1 MARLGERAR
10 RFTRDVKDYQL
21 VYPCKVTSEGEF
33 LSHYVPHHFQLS
45 NYHDTEAQGA
55 ESHRP
60 EDRVHYKLKFNGEDH
75 HLVLVPN
82 HHLLAPGMIIETR
95 TSGGTKDDPLSNVEL
110 RPADDLQCFYHG
122 HVRGHEGSKTALSTC
137 YGLSTGGN
145 LYEEPDFYIRFEA
158 GFVRTKRGTYMIEP
172 AMDHEPVDGLEHP
185 HLLFEY
191 DPDPLLDSVKT
202 TNCGTRDN
210 LEEALSQRKSRRSA
224 HSERLKVDSYT
235 AEKSEVMYLETLVV
249 SDWTFLQYHKE
260 LDVDNYML
268 TIMNMA
274 YNMYHDAT
282 LGVLIHLTIV
292 RHIKLEEEKDE
303 MNTKVS
309 AASEETLESFCK
321 WQNEMN
327 PGDDSHPNHHDVAVL
342 LTRTDI
348 CDTDGDCG
356 LLGIAK
362 MAGTCE
368 PTLSCAVNEDNGMKL
383 GYTVTH
389 EVGHTLGMDHD
400 LAERGCPGKL
410 PSGEFTVMNPGV
422 SMKITG
428 WSNCSQDY
436 IRHYVDLGFSYCLYD
451 VPTDHDFEMT
461 DILPGVMYGGDYQC
475 KTLVNSQAKECEM
488 GLACD
493 SLNCEIPDY
502 GCVQTHV
509 PAAAGTKCGENK
521 WCYARQC
528 LQLGERPGAT
538 DGGWGEWSDWS
549 ECSRTCGSG
558 VAYSERQCNNP
569 SPTHGGRFCIGDR
582 RRHNICATE
591 PCDVNDTPFRDLQCS
606 EFNDWVYPED
616 EKKHTWK
623 GYYKHGENPCSLYCL
638 SENKVLTALKPK
650 VVDGTTCY
658 RGIRDICIG
667 GTCKEVPCDL
677 NLTSNA
683 VEDVCG
689 VCRGDGT
696 SCINKVGSQ
705 TFIAENK
712 ALALKLPRSVLTSY
726 PRPRLGTHY
735 QLLIVWPV
743 GALTLPQP
751 THTDDY
757 RDSATQSPLLD
768 DWGHSPAEAGR
779 FSNHLYGEQTPLNRP
794 PSPSWLCRSSIDTHI
809 TCEASNLGT
818 DDTVPSIRKTAEK
831 IPPAVLRFPRWEDLA
846 LPSLQ
851 FGLKPPDVAR
861 VPLRG
866 SNLPGLPYR
875 MKKLVNIPVGATNI
889 RVEET
894 EPTKSYLILRD
905 TEKKVALLKG
915 TELGMFDISGMK
927 VWIGMIKYQQEAFN
941 IPGPTQTPL
950 AFFVQPIENVTMRYS
965 MGEKAMEQ
973 RKPVFIW
980 DFLDWSK
987 CSALCGPGTQLSQP
1001 KCVEKIAGVV
1011 DDSHCQNMEKPSAK
1025 TQRCEIAEC
1034 VPRWMLGDWQNC
1046 EKSLDSNS
1054 CKKSRLVKCI
1064 KPTGEG
1070 QGASL
1075 IIPEGSCGVPKP
1087 DTERPCVCEKT
1098 GKKKRCDRKKN
1109 RSMLSNEDQ
1118 ELDEDGNTDCTELE
1132 SNDGASRHSLAG
1144 MSRTMQGT
1152 SSNSGDDS
1160 DRDEN
1165 EYNTYSGFDWPGQ
1178 SKESDK
1184 ENPSNEITVEDSDSR
1199 EEENEV
1205 YDNPIHFYNIKN
1217 DGKRDEN
1224 DDIKNSRGM
1233 EDTSN
1238 VDRQNVLNKK
1248 DFSYENSDKT
1258 FVQPQLKSTTGKI
1271 NYNFWNKFFNNAD
1284 ETDQNVFSSST
1295 NIQEGTDKGE
1305 YQVKHSPKLESNKNK
1320 NDRKKSYTLAKVR
1333 SEIIREKDDDDTGDE
1348 EGSFINGTPESQD
1361 YETNLLLNEY
1371 PYKSTYKRE
1380 SQYNSEEYT
1389 QRDSPKEVK
1398 EDQENNKLNSVSFI
1412 DKDTSPESEYNWKPN
1427 SDEYDYE
1434 NTNEYLNDEMGGD
1447 VEGNKAM
1454 WGKAS
1459 KISDEAFSK
1468 NYMES
1473 NPSDNLDDSRIGGK
1487 YTSSDLSDEEN
1498 MREYARGSSDTPLRD
1513 TEGLTSLY
1521 RGSNRNIANF
1531 ERARGKSKSMKTSTN
1546 KKKSRTKHE
1555 KPSQDVF
1562 PKGCLT
1568 PEIIRHIPFCVDPNS
1583 GSILVNETGELVGRV
1598 PVQDTQAEE
1607 MRKLHSRDDII
1618 IERGKTIKDLEPLD
1632 ELKLTV
1638 NVDKTESKQL
1648 EHLPE
1653 GIQPPGENDKK
1664 LELEGKDVLQYMQ
1677 KMQENSNNKSLG
1689 LN

>member
-1 MARLGERAR
+1 MDGVEAKVVCKVELEEVSPHLRGGRVENRLGKTTPSSPDRDSNLDLPVLGNRASTRQAR

-45 NYHDTEAQGA
+45 NYHDTKAQGA

-60 EDRVHYKLKFNGEDH
+60 DDRVHYKLKFNGEDH

-95 TSGGTKDDPLSNVEL
+95 TSGGTKVRPPARDNIGIESVWDDPLSNVEL

-145 LYEEPDFYIRFEA
+145 LSEVSDFYIRFEA

-342 LTRTDI
+342 LTSIRSASVVNALVVLSSTAEEGENEVQISVGTDI

-488 GLACD
+488 GLEVALRVSHSSLMSSDRMKPSLATVSTVKSLTMAACRPMF
-493 SLNCEIPDY
+493 LQLPR
-502 GCVQTHV
+502 
-509 PAAAGTKCGENK
+509 TKCGENK

-638 SENKVLTALKPK
+638 SETKVLTALKPK

-712 ALALKLPRSVLTSY
+712 
-726 PRPRLGTHY
+726 G
-735 QLLIVWPV
+735 
-743 GALTLPQP
+743 
-751 THTDDY
+751 
-757 RDSATQSPLLD
+757 
-768 DWGHSPAEAGR
+768 
-779 FSNHLYGEQTPLNRP
+779 
-794 PSPSWLCRSSIDTHI
+794 
-809 TCEASNLGT
+809 
-818 DDTVPSIRKTAEK
+818 
-831 IPPAVLRFPRWEDLA
+831 
-846 LPSLQ
+846 
-851 FGLKPPDVAR
+851 
-861 VPLRG
+861 
-866 SNLPGLPYR
+866 

-950 AFFVQPIENVTMRYS
+950 AFF
-965 MGEKAMEQ
+965 
-973 RKPVFIW
+973 
-980 DFLDWSK
+980 
-987 CSALCGPGTQLSQP
+987 LSQP

-1011 DDSHCQNMEKPSAK
+1011 DESHCQNMEKPSAK

-1098 GKKKRCDRKKN
+1098 GKKKRCDSKKN

-1132 SNDGASRHSLAG
+1132 SNDGASRHTLAG
-1144 MSRTMQGT
+1144 MSRTIQGT

-1165 EYNTYSGFDWPGQ
+1165 EENPYSGFDWPGQ

-1199 EEENEV
+1199 EEEDAV

-1224 DDIKNSRGM
+1224 DDIKNSRDM

-1238 VDRQNVLNKK
+1238 VDRQNVLNKE

-1258 FVQPQLKSTTGKI
+1258 FVQPQLKSTAGKI
-1271 NYNFWNKFFNNAD
+1271 NYNFWNKFFNDAD
-1284 ETDQNVFSSST
+1284 ETDQNVPSSST

-1305 YQVKHSPKLESNKNK
+1305 YQDKNSPKLESNKNK
-1320 NDRKKSYTLAKVR
+1320 NDRKKSYTLAKAR
-1333 SEIIREKDDDDTGDE
+1333 SEIISEKDDDDTGDE
-1348 EGSFINGTPESQD
+1348 EGSYINGTPESQD

-1371 PYKSTYKRE
+1371 PYKGTYKRE

-1398 EDQENNKLNSVSFI
+1398 EDQENNKLNSVSFS
-1412 DKDTSPESEYNWKPN
+1412 DKDTSPESEYNWKPS

-1434 NTNEYLNDEMGGD
+1434 NTNEYLNDETGGD
-1447 VEGNKAM
+1447 VEGNKAT
-1454 WGKAS
+1454 WGKS
-1459 KISDEAFSK
+1459 FKISDKAFNK

-1473 NPSDNLDDSRIGGK
+1473 NPSDNLDDSRIGVK

-1521 RGSNRNIANF
+1521 RGSNRNTANF
-1531 ERARGKSKSMKTSTN
+1531 ERAKSKSKSMKTGTN
-1546 KKKSRTKHE
+1546 KTKSRTKHE

-1583 GSILVNETGELVGRV
+1583 GNILVNETGELVGRV
-1598 PVQDTQAEE
+1598 PVQGTQAEE
-1607 MRKLHSRDDII
+1607 MRKLHSRDDLI

-1653 GIQPPGENDKK
+1653 GIQSPGENDKK

>member
-1 MARLGERAR
+1 MGSVGNNLGNTLPVHPSRILTPPLIFKLQTRRDETDAFVRVPVDAVNFKEASLSLFGHVERVSVDRVKEEYVDQKEGVDHGMARMGERAR
-10 RFTRDVKDYQL
+10 ERLKNKIEHIGCNERGPYWIERTSARALDPEQGSEPTFAWRESGKMLRKNHPQFTRPRFEPRSPRPRQSSFNTTSALANYATEAGRFTRDVKDYQL

-45 NYHDTEAQGA
+45 NYHDTKAQGA

-95 TSGGTKDDPLSNVEL
+95 TSGGTKVRPPARDNIGVESVWDDPLSNVEL
-110 RPADDLQCFYHG
+110 RPAGDLQCFYHG

-145 LYEEPDFYIRFEA
+145 LSEVSDFYIRFEA

-410 PSGEFTVMNPGV
+410 PSGEFTVMNPGT
-422 SMKITG
+422 SDDAAMWWFT
-428 WSNCSQDY
+428 S
-436 IRHYVDLGFSYCLYD
+436 LGFSYCLYD

-488 GLACD
+488 GLSCD

-591 PCDVNDTPFRDLQCS
+591 EKPPPVHPTEIRTSISPSSAVELNTTSALANYATEADIDVTCLILGDFSFSVKQWLWNWVKLIQYRPCDVNDTPFRDLQCS

-638 SENKVLTALKPK
+638 SETKVLTALKPK

-712 ALALKLPRSVLTSY
+712 
-726 PRPRLGTHY
+726 G
-735 QLLIVWPV
+735 
-743 GALTLPQP
+743 
-751 THTDDY
+751 
-757 RDSATQSPLLD
+757 
-768 DWGHSPAEAGR
+768 
-779 FSNHLYGEQTPLNRP
+779 
-794 PSPSWLCRSSIDTHI
+794 
-809 TCEASNLGT
+809 
-818 DDTVPSIRKTAEK
+818 
-831 IPPAVLRFPRWEDLA
+831 
-846 LPSLQ
+846 
-851 FGLKPPDVAR
+851 
-861 VPLRG
+861 
-866 SNLPGLPYR
+866 

-889 RVEET
+889 RVEES

-941 IPGPTQTPL
+941 IPGPTKTPL

-965 MGEKAMEQ
+965 MGEKTTEQ
-973 RKPVFIW
+973 RKPIFIW

-1011 DDSHCQNMEKPSAK
+1011 DESHCQNMEKPSAK

-1098 GKKKRCDRKKN
+1098 GKKKRCDSKKN

-1132 SNDGASRHSLAG
+1132 SNDGASRHTLAG
-1144 MSRTMQGT
+1144 MSGTMQGT

-1160 DRDEN
+1160 DRYAN
-1165 EYNTYSGFDWPGQ
+1165 EDNPYSGFDWPGQ

-1199 EEENEV
+1199 EKEDAV
-1205 YDNPIHFYNIKN
+1205 YDNPLHFYNIKN

-1224 DDIKNSRGM
+1224 DDIKNSRDM

-1238 VDRQNVLNKK
+1238 VDRQNVLNKE

-1258 FVQPQLKSTTGKI
+1258 FVQPQLKST
-1271 NYNFWNKFFNNAD
+1271 AD
-1284 ETDQNVFSSST
+1284 ETDQNVPSSSTHIQEGT

-1305 YQVKHSPKLESNKNK
+1305 YQDKHSPKLESNKNK

-1333 SEIIREKDDDDTGDE
+1333 SEIISEKDDDDTGDE

-1361 YETNLLLNEY
+1361 YETSLLLNEY
-1371 PYKSTYKRE
+1371 PYK
-1380 SQYNSEEYT
+1380 
-1389 QRDSPKEVK
+1389 
-1398 EDQENNKLNSVSFI
+1398 
-1412 DKDTSPESEYNWKPN
+1412 
-1427 SDEYDYE
+1427 
-1434 NTNEYLNDEMGGD
+1434 
-1447 VEGNKAM
+1447 
-1454 WGKAS
+1454 
-1459 KISDEAFSK
+1459 
-1468 NYMES
+1468 
-1473 NPSDNLDDSRIGGK
+1473 DNLDDSRIGVK

-1513 TEGLTSLY
+1513 NEGLTSLY
-1521 RGSNRNIANF
+1521 RGSNRNTANF
-1531 ERARGKSKSMKTSTN
+1531 ERAKSKSKSMKTSMN
-1546 KKKSRTKHE
+1546 KTKSRIKHE

-1562 PKGCLT
+1562 PEGCLT

-1583 GSILVNETGELVGRV
+1583 GNILVNETGELVGHV
-1598 PVQDTQAEE
+1598 PVQGTQAEE
-1607 MRKLHSRDDII
+1607 MRKLHSRDNLI

-1664 LELEGKDVLQYMQ
+1664 LDLEGKDVLQYMQ
-1677 KMQENSNNKSLG
+1677 KMQENSNKSLG